1 MQNQRT
7 IFYLIIL
14 ATAVFGLLSACSP
27 AEPEAPA
34 LTATPQ
40 LDSPALQSVD
50 DTAAP
55 VAPTPIPATGSDQT
69 TGSTENTTTDA
80 YPNEAYPAEVF
91 APPLPQTVREPYPAG
106 VPQELTAR
114 NATPTAYP
122 PSGANRTSDL
132 GGAVDS
138 ELAGV
143 RAISLEVIETFPF
156 QLVLTVDGS
165 HADSCWQVAK
175 ATQTREDSTLYVAV
189 MASLPQDADC
199 AAQVTPFQLIYMLD
213 IGGLPQGTYTV
224 DVNGVV
230 EEFTLPVDN
239 FTQ

>member
-143 RAISLEVIETFPF
+143 RAISLEVIETFPPGIGIDGRWKPCRLCW
-156 QLVLTVDGS
+156 QSPRRHKHAKTVRLCCRNGLSHKMLTVQHKS
-165 HADSCWQVAK
+165 HRSSSFTCSTSAACRK
-175 ATQTREDSTLYVAV
+175 ELTR
-189 MASLPQDADC
+189 
-199 AAQVTPFQLIYMLD
+199 
-213 IGGLPQGTYTV
+213 
-224 DVNGVV
+224 
-230 EEFTLPVDN
+230 
-239 FTQ
+239 